1 MLDVAE
7 LAPRLQ
13 VFFTQT
19 AEAVA
24 RQTKFVQ
31 RASKMT
37 GALFLQSFVFGFE
50 DQPQASLTDLIET
63 SDDLGV
69 VITKQGVQDR
79 ITDAVPFLRA
89 MFEQSLRLFRH
100 VLPLEL
106 AVLKQFSGLFITDST
121 VLALPE
127 SQRTEFPGCG
137 GSGSEA
143 ALKIQ
148 LTFDLLTGSLDT
160 VDFQPGRSADQG
172 YEGHVQQI
180 RPGALYLSD
189 LGYFVLRHFQQIA
202 QVPAYFLSRLDL
214 KTTIFD
220 PASGDRLDLLAWLRT
235 QTDPTVETH
244 WLVGA
249 EEKLPC
255 RVLVTKLPPEVA
267 DRRRQ
272 KAREAARR
280 KGRTLSP
287 RHLELLG
294 WNIYLT
300 NVPAS
305 LLTLPQVL
313 VMYAVRWQI
322 ELIFKVWKSQRAL
335 DRVAGRRRE
344 RILTEI
350 YAKLIGVVVTQFL
363 IAPFRTVDRELCPV
377 KVQRIVRRYA
387 LRLAQSLGSLEQLVT
402 VLNKL
407 IAHCLK
413 SALKDKRRKRLSTLQ
428 QLQAGDRV
436 LA

>member
-1 MLDVAE
+1 MLDVTN
-7 LAPRLQ
+7 LAPKLQ

-19 AEAVA
+19 AEAIA

-31 RASKMT
+31 RASKLT
-37 GALFLQSFVFGFE
+37 GALFLQSVVFGFE

-63 SDDLGV
+63 SDNLGL
-69 VITKQGVQDR
+69 VITKQGLQDR

-89 MFEQSLRLFRH
+89 MFEQGLRLFRH
-100 VLPLEL
+100 KLPLEIP
-106 AVLKQFSGLFITDST
+106 VLKQFSGLFITDST
-121 VLALPE
+121 VIALPE
-127 SQRTEFPGCG
+127 SLCTEFPGCG
-137 GSGSEA
+137 GNGPEA

-148 LTFDLLTGSLDT
+148 LTFEWLAGAMDT
-160 VDFQPGRSADQG
+160 VDFQPGKAADQG
-172 YEGHVQQI
+172 YAGHLQSI

-189 LGYFVLRHFQQIA
+189 LGYFVLRHFQQIDQA
-202 QVPAYFLSRLDL
+202 QAYFLSRLDL
-214 KTTIFD
+214 QTAIFD
-220 PASGDRLDLLAWLRT
+220 PAADTRLDLLAWLQT
-235 QTDPTVETH
+235 QTGSTVETQ

-249 EEKLPC
+249 DEKVPC
-255 RVLVTKLPPEVA
+255 RVLVTTLPPEVA

-272 KAREAARR
+272 KARVAARR

-294 WNIYLT
+294 WNIYIT

-322 ELIFKVWKSQRAL
+322 ELIFKVWKSQQAV

-350 YAKLIGVVVTQFL
+350 YAKLIGVVVTHFL
-363 IAPFRTVDRELCPV
+363 IAPFRLVDRELSPV
-377 KVQRIVRRYA
+377 KVQQIVRRNA
-387 LRLAQSLGSLEQLVT
+387 LRVVQSLDSLEQLVR
-402 VLNKL
+402 VLDKL
-407 IAHCLK
+407 ITRCLK
-413 SALKDKRRKRLSTLQ
+413 LARKDQRRKRLSTLQ
-428 QLQAGDRV
+428 QLQAGDPC
-436 LA
+436 

>member
-1 MLDVAE
+1 MLDMTQ

-50 DQPQASLTDLIET
+50 DLPQASLTDLIET

-280 KGRTLSP
+280 KGRTLFATPLGIVGLEYLPYQCARQPADLAPSVGDVRGALANRVDFQGLEEPAGP
-287 RHLELLG
+287 RPCGGPPPRTHPDRNLC
-294 WNIYLT
+294 
-300 NVPAS
+300 
-305 LLTLPQVL
+305 QVD
-313 VMYAVRWQI
+313 RGRGHSI
-322 ELIFKVWKSQRAL
+322 SDRAL
-335 DRVAGRRRE
+335 PHGR
-344 RILTEI
+344 
-350 YAKLIGVVVTQFL
+350 
-363 IAPFRTVDRELCPV
+363 P
-377 KVQRIVRRYA
+377 
-387 LRLAQSLGSLEQLVT
+387 
-402 VLNKL
+402 
-407 IAHCLK
+407 
-413 SALKDKRRKRLSTLQ
+413 
-428 QLQAGDRV
+428 
-436 LA
+436 

>member
-1 MLDVAE
+1 MLDVTN
-7 LAPRLQ
+7 LAPKLQ

-19 AEAVA
+19 AEAIA

-31 RASKMT
+31 RESKMT
-37 GALFLQSFVFGFE
+37 GALFLQSVVFGFE
-50 DQPQASLTDLIET
+50 EQPQAGLTDLVET

-69 VITKQGVQDR
+69 VITKQGLQDR
-79 ITDAVPFLRA
+79 IIDAVPFLRT

-100 VLPLEL
+100 VLPLEMV
-106 AVLKQFSGLFITDST
+106 VLKQFSGLFITDST
-121 VLALPE
+121 VIALPE
-127 SQRTEFPGCG
+127 SLRTEFPGCG
-137 GSGSEA
+137 GSGAEA

-148 LTFDLLTGSLDT
+148 LTFEWLTGAMDT
-160 VDFQPGRSADQG
+160 VDFQTGRSPDQG
-172 YEGHVQQI
+172 YDGHVQQL

-189 LGYFVLRHFQQIA
+189 LGYFVLQHFQQID
-202 QVPAYFLSRLDL
+202 QQQAYFLSRLDL
-214 KTTIFD
+214 KTAIFD
-220 PASGDRLDLLAWLRT
+220 PASGNRLDLLAWLQT
-235 QTDPTVETH
+235 QTDPTVETR

-287 RHLELLG
+287 RHLELLS
-294 WNIYLT
+294 WTIYLT
-300 NVPAS
+300 NVPPAM
-305 LLTLPQVL
+305 LTVSQVL
-313 VMYAVRWQI
+313 VLYAVRWQI

-335 DRVAGRRRE
+335 DRVAGHRRE

-363 IAPFRTVDRELCPV
+363 ITPFRTLDPELSPV
-377 KVQRIVRRYA
+377 KVQHLVRRYA
-387 LRLAQSLGSLEQLVT
+387 LRLAQSLDSLDQLVT
-402 VLNKL
+402 ILNKL
-407 IAHCLK
+407 IARCLK
-413 SALKDKRRKRLSTLQ
+413 SAFKDQHRQRLSTLQ
-428 QLQAGDRV
+428 QLQTSGAG
-436 LA
+436 